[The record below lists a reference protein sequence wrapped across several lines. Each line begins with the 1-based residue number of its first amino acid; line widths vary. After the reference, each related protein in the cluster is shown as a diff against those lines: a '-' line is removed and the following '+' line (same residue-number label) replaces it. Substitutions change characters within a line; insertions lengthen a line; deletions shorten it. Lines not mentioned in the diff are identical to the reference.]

1 MNKILTEAPIA
12 TSVAAWK
19 RQHNGEAPDVNSSEF
34 KAFKKQVDR
43 EYNTKQQQKSYND
56 DNVDDFCNKL
66 DKILQ
71 QSPQSFPK
79 EFYNALTNLSK
90 KGKVNLCDTMLR
102 TSQLPDETK
111 IWVQIIGNLYSSN
124 KSESAE
130 ITLEALK
137 ESSKYPQLNKLIN
150 QRLFKEDDFN
160 LDDFDTA
167 VAAKGGMDTSTDSS
181 TDSNNAS
188 DSNNQTTD
196 DFNLDDFGTDASDDL
211 HISPS
216 GGSNMNFNFGG
227 GDSDDENGMA
237 TQNNGPKQKI
247 IDVIFD
253 DEDLN
258 VPPKVKV
265 QNMDTGEID
274 IKNIFEVDV

>member
-19 RQHNGEAPDVNSSEF
+19 KQHNGEKPDINSPEF
-34 KAFKKQVDR
+34 KQFKKEVDKL
-43 EYNTKQQQKSYND
+43 YNAKQQDKMDND
-56 DNVDDFCNKL
+56 KNVNEFCNKL
-66 DKILQ
+66 DTILQ

-90 KGKVNLCDTMLR
+90 KGKVNLCNTMLR
-102 TSQLPDETK
+102 TSQLPDEIK
-111 IWVQIIGNLYSSN
+111 IWVQIIGSLYDSN
-124 KSESAE
+124 KNESVE
-130 ITLEALK
+130 ILLDALK

-167 VAAKGGMDTSTDSS
+167 VAAKGGMDTNTNTNDTGDATTSTD
-181 TDSNNAS
+181 DQN
-188 DSNNQTTD
+188 TT
-196 DFNLDDFGTDASDDL
+196 DFNLDDFGTDATDDL

-216 GGSNMNFNFGG
+216 GGSSMNFNFGDDNSND
-227 GDSDDENGMA
+227 DSGIS
-237 TQNNGPKQKI
+237 TSSNGPKQKI
-247 IDVIFD
+247 IDVMFD

-258 VPPKVKV
+258 IPPKVKV
-265 QNMDTGEID
+265 QNMETGEIE